1 MTPAELL
8 PIFREHFPEFS
19 RKTDNSVLLTI
30 NTALVIHAI
39 CELATIYLAAHIC
52 TIDADSG
59 VGGSGG
65 SVDAGGVREKTSDA
79 AKSISA
85 SFVSLASKE
94 GDAFYTN
101 TPYGRMYITL
111 RDACPGRRFSVR
123 VG

>member
-1 MTPAELL
+1 MTSAELL
-8 PIFREHFPEFS
+8 PLFRTQFPEFAC
-19 RKTDNSVLLTI
+19 KTDDQSLRAINS
-30 NTALVIHAI
+30 ALVIHAI

-52 TIDADSG
+52 TIDKDSG
-59 VGGSGG
+59 VGEGGG

-79 AKSISA
+79 ADKISA

-101 TPYGRMYITL
+101 TPYGRMYITM
-111 RDACPGRRFSVR
+111 RDACSGRRFSVR

>member
-1 MTPAELL
+1 MTAAELL
-8 PIFREHFPEFS
+8 PKFRVQFPEFNCKS
-19 RKTDNSVLLTI
+19 DDSALQAITS
-30 NTALVIHAI
+30 ALVIHAI

-52 TIDADSG
+52 TVDDDSG
-59 VGGSGG
+59 VGGKGG

-79 AKSISA
+79 ADKISA

-101 TPYGRMYITL
+101 TPYGRMYITI
-111 RDACPGRRFSVR
+111 RDSCSGRRFSVR